1 MNLFDR
7 RNGSET
13 VQLQKQPDIS
23 SSRLKDIVGNNQKMY
38 EAKKLISTL
47 RSDHNEIKRQL
58 WILRMLDSRKDWQDY
73 ETARNR
79 AIELEAMLKKHIYDE
94 ESKLPVVFAEI
105 SGGEKLSDEAIAS
118 EFQQHKLITE
128 AFKDLHDSTHS
139 MAESRWS
146 SIEELDKIISVHI
159 KEEDDRIFPLL
170 INRIQQD
177 ELRESEEKARQQ
189 QLGNS
194 YLLACS

>member
-105 SGGEKLSDEAIAS
+105 SGGEKLSDEAITS

>member
-23 SSRLKDIVGNNQKMY
+23 TSRLKDIVGNNQKMS
-38 EAKKLISTL
+38 EAKNLFSTL
-47 RSDHNEIKRQL
+47 RNDHNEIKRRL

-79 AIELEAMLKKHIYDE
+79 AFELEALLEKHIYNE
-94 ESKLPVVFAEI
+94 ESKLPVIFTKI
-105 SGGEKLSDEAIAS
+105 SREEKLSDEAIDA
-118 EFQQHKLITE
+118 EFQQNKLIIA
-128 AFKDLHDSTHS
+128 AFKDLHDSRHS

-146 SIEELDKIISVHI
+146 GIEELDKIISVLI